1 MSQTMPRMDMAT
13 AMLVALDDRLAGA
26 CITILDDAGFR
37 VIRVKH
43 IAPALERMPVVMP
56 HLVIVPA
63 NLRTEEEEPL
73 ADRCVAIGAEVLR
86 LAPDV
91 DVRAL
96 VALVSSAA
104 NVAATKQR

>member
-13 AMLVALDDRLAGA
+13 AMLVAIDDRLAGA

-43 IAPALERMPVVMP
+43 VAPALERLPVIMPQ
-56 HLVIVPA
+56 LVIVPT
-63 NLRTEEEEPL
+63 NLRKEEDEPL

-96 VALVSSAA
+96 VALVTSAA
-104 NVAATKQR
+104 NTSSTKPR

>member
-43 IAPALERMPVVMP
+43 VAPALERLPVVMP
-56 HLVIVPA
+56 QLVIVPA
-63 NLRTEEEEPL
+63 NLRKEEQEPL
-73 ADRCVAIGAEVLR
+73 ADRCVAIGAEVLQ
-86 LAPDV
+86 LAPEV
-91 DVRAL
+91 DVRQL
-96 VALVSSAA
+96 VALVTSAA
-104 NVAATKQR
+104 NTSAKPR

>member
-43 IAPALERMPVVMP
+43 VAPALERLPVIQP
-56 HLVIVPA
+56 QLVIAPT
-63 NLRTEEEEPL
+63 NLRKEEDEPL
-73 ADRCVAIGAEVLR
+73 ADRCVAIGAEVLK

-91 DVRAL
+91 DVRQL
-96 VALVSSAA
+96 VALVTSAA
-104 NVAATKQR
+104 NTAAKPR

>member
-1 MSQTMPRMDMAT
+1 MDMAT

-43 IAPALERMPVVMP
+43 VAPALERLPVLQP
-56 HLVIVPA
+56 QLVIVPS
-63 NLRTEEEEPL
+63 NLRKEEDESI

-86 LAPDV
+86 LPPEV
-91 DVRAL
+91 DLRQL
-96 VALVSSAA
+96 VALVTSGAHNSA
-104 NVAATKQR
+104 KLR